1 MADESEEKNLP
12 ASQKKL
18 TDARRK
24 GQTSNSKDFV
34 SGFTLL
40 AAVLYLLNQWPM
52 MRDRLV
58 ELIDVVSSS
67 ADRPFAEAWP
77 RAVYGTLDV
86 LVMTTVPLL
95 ALVFAVAVVMGMAAT
110 RGPVFSFESVKL
122 QFDHISP
129 MKGAKRIFSSKNVM
143 EFVKSLVKVVVVT
156 VAFWTVLRGYIPPLF
171 QTPSCGEG
179 CLGQMVISTLQ
190 PLAVTAVIAFVVI
203 GILDMPL
210 QRHLFLKE
218 MRMSLTEKKKE
229 MKELEGNP
237 QIKAERRRLQFM
249 FARQR
254 RCAKACAMP
263 LLSSHKKIVSSG
275 SVYHREEE
283 PVPLI
288 CSKARGQAG
297 DEMVA
302 EARRLGIPV
311 VEDASLVD
319 HAHPPCDR
327 RQDSARC
334 LHGCRPPPGPVRDL
348 TLFHA

>member
-12 ASQKKL
+12 ASHKKL

-24 GQTSNSKDFV
+24 GQTSNSKDLV
-34 SGFTLL
+34 SGFTML
-40 AAVLYLLNQWPM
+40 AATLYLLNQWPM

-58 ELIDVVSSS
+58 GLIDIVSAST
-67 ADRPFAEAWP
+67 DRPFAETWQ
-77 RAVYGTLDV
+77 RAVYGTIDV

-95 ALVFAVAVVMGMAAT
+95 VIVFAVAVVMGMAAT
-110 RGPVFSFESVKL
+110 GGPVFSFETVKL

-129 MKGAKRIFSSKNVM
+129 MKGAKRIFSSKNVI
-143 EFVKSLVKVVVVT
+143 EFAKSLVKVVVVT

-237 QIKAERRRLQFM
+237 LIKAERRRLQFM
-249 FARQR
+249 FA
-254 RCAKACAMP
+254 AKKVRKGVRHAAFVVAQEDRVVGI
-263 LLSSHKKIVSSG
+263 L
-275 SVYHREEE
+275 YHRKEE

-311 VEDASLVD
+311 AEDASLVD
-319 HAHPPCDR
+319 MLMPQAIGDR
-327 RQDSARC
+327 IPAESFTDIAR
-334 LHGCRPPPGPVRDL
+334 LLVR
-348 TLFHA
+348 FGI

>member
-12 ASQKKL
+12 ASHKKL
-18 TDARRK
+18 TDARKK
-24 GQTSNSKDFV
+24 GQTSNSKDLV
-34 SGFTLL
+34 SGFTML
-40 AAVLYLLNQWPM
+40 AATLYLLNQWPM

-58 ELIDVVSSS
+58 GLIDIVSAST
-67 ADRPFAEAWP
+67 DRPFAETWQ
-77 RAVYGTLDV
+77 RAVYGTIDV

-95 ALVFAVAVVMGMAAT
+95 VIVFAVAVVMGMAAT
-110 RGPVFSFESVKL
+110 GGPVFSFETVKL

-129 MKGAKRIFSSKNVM
+129 MKGAKRIFSSKNVI
-143 EFVKSLVKVVVVT
+143 EFAKSLVKVVVVT

-237 QIKAERRRLQFM
+237 LIKAERRRLQFM
-249 FARQR
+249 FA
-254 RCAKACAMP
+254 AKKVRKGVRHAAFVVAQEDRVVGI
-263 LLSSHKKIVSSG
+263 L
-275 SVYHREEE
+275 YHREEE

-311 VEDASLVD
+311 AEDASLVD
-319 HAHPPCDR
+319 MLIPQAIGDRIPPESFTDV
-327 RQDSARC
+327 AR
-334 LHGCRPPPGPVRDL
+334 LLVRFEL
-348 TLFHA
+348 

>member
-12 ASQKKL
+12 ASHKKL

-24 GQTSNSKDFV
+24 GQTSNSKDLV
-34 SGFTLL
+34 SGFTML
-40 AAVLYLLNQWPM
+40 AATLYLLNQWPM

-58 ELIDVVSSS
+58 GLIDIVSAST
-67 ADRPFAEAWP
+67 DRPFAETWQ
-77 RAVYGTLDV
+77 RAVYGTIDV

-95 ALVFAVAVVMGMAAT
+95 VIVFAVAVVMGMAAT
-110 RGPVFSFESVKL
+110 GGPVFSFETVKL

-129 MKGAKRIFSSKNVM
+129 MKGAKRIFSSKNVI
-143 EFVKSLVKVVVVT
+143 EFAKSLVKVVVVT

-237 QIKAERRRLQFM
+237 LIKAERRRLQFM
-249 FARQR
+249 FA
-254 RCAKACAMP
+254 AKKVRKGVRHAAFVVAQEDRVVGI
-263 LLSSHKKIVSSG
+263 L
-275 SVYHREEE
+275 YHREEE

-311 VEDASLVD
+311 AEDASLVD
-319 HAHPPCDR
+319 MLMPQAIGDRIPPESFTDV
-327 RQDSARC
+327 AR
-334 LHGCRPPPGPVRDL
+334 LLVRFEL
-348 TLFHA
+348 

>member
-1 MADESEEKNLP
+1 
-12 ASQKKL
+12 
-18 TDARRK
+18 
-24 GQTSNSKDFV
+24 
-34 SGFTLL
+34 
-40 AAVLYLLNQWPM
+40 
-52 MRDRLV
+52 
-58 ELIDVVSSS
+58 
-67 ADRPFAEAWP
+67 
-77 RAVYGTLDV
+77 
-86 LVMTTVPLL
+86 
-95 ALVFAVAVVMGMAAT
+95 MAAT
-110 RGPVFSFESVKL
+110 GGPVFSFETVKL

-129 MKGAKRIFSSKNVM
+129 MKGAKRIFSSKNVI
-143 EFVKSLVKVVVVT
+143 EFAKSLVKVVVVT

-237 QIKAERRRLQFM
+237 LIKAERRRLQFM
-249 FARQR
+249 FA
-254 RCAKACAMP
+254 AKKVRKGVRHAAFVVAQEDRVVGI
-263 LLSSHKKIVSSG
+263 L
-275 SVYHREEE
+275 YHREEE

-311 VEDASLVD
+311 AEDASLVD
-319 HAHPPCDR
+319 MLIPQAIGDRIPPESFTDV
-327 RQDSARC
+327 AR
-334 LHGCRPPPGPVRDL
+334 LLVRFEL
-348 TLFHA
+348 

>member
-12 ASQKKL
+12 ASHKKL

-24 GQTSNSKDFV
+24 GQTSNSKDLV
-34 SGFTLL
+34 SGFTML
-40 AAVLYLLNQWPM
+40 AATLYLLNQWPM

-58 ELIDVVSSS
+58 GLIDIVSAST
-67 ADRPFAEAWP
+67 DRPFAETWQ
-77 RAVYGTLDV
+77 RAVYGTIDV

-95 ALVFAVAVVMGMAAT
+95 VIVFAVAVVMGMAAT
-110 RGPVFSFESVKL
+110 GGPVFSFETVKL

-129 MKGAKRIFSSKNVM
+129 MKGAKRIFSSKNVI
-143 EFVKSLVKVVVVT
+143 EFAKSLVKVVVVT

-190 PLAVTAVIAFVVI
+190 PLAVTAVIVFVVI

-237 QIKAERRRLQFM
+237 LIKAERRRLQFM
-249 FARQR
+249 FA
-254 RCAKACAMP
+254 AKKVRKGVRHAAFVVAQEDRVVGI
-263 LLSSHKKIVSSG
+263 L
-275 SVYHREEE
+275 YHREEE

-311 VEDASLVD
+311 AEDASLVD
-319 HAHPPCDR
+319 MLIPQAIGDRIPPESFTDV
-327 RQDSARC
+327 AR
-334 LHGCRPPPGPVRDL
+334 LLVRFEL
-348 TLFHA
+348 

>member
-1 MADESEEKNLP
+1 MANDESEEKTLP

-18 TDARRK
+18 SDARKK
-24 GQTSNSKDFV
+24 GQTSNSKDLV
-34 SGFTLL
+34 SGFTML
-40 AAVLYLLNQWPM
+40 AATLYLLYQWPM

-58 ELIDVVSSS
+58 ELIDIVSTS
-67 ADRPFAEAWP
+67 AERPFAETWQ
-77 RAVYGTLDV
+77 RAVYGTIDV
-86 LVMTTVPLL
+86 LIMTTVPLL
-95 ALVFAVAVVMGMAAT
+95 VLVFAVAVVMGMAAT
-110 RGPVFSFESVKL
+110 GGPVFSFETVKL

-129 MKGAKRIFSSKNVM
+129 MKGAKRIFSSRNVI
-143 EFVKSLVKVVVVT
+143 EFVKSLAKVAVLT
-156 VAFWTVLRGYIPPLF
+156 AAFWTVLRGFIPALF

-190 PLAVTAVIAFVVI
+190 PLAITAVIAFVVI
-203 GILDMPL
+203 GVLDMPL
-210 QRHLFLKE
+210 QRHLFLRE

-249 FARQR
+249 FA
-254 RCAKACAMP
+254 AKKVLKGVRHAA
-263 LLSSHKKIVSSG
+263 IVVAQEDRVVG
-275 SVYHREEE
+275 LRYDREEA

-288 CSKARGQAG
+288 VSKARGQAG

-319 HAHPPCDR
+319 LLIPHAIGDR
-327 RQDSARC
+327 IPQDAYTDVAR
-334 LHGCRPPPGPVRDL
+334 LLVR
-348 TLFHA
+348 FGI

>member
-1 MADESEEKNLP
+1 MANDESEEKNLP

-24 GQTSNSKDFV
+24 GQTSNSKDLV
-34 SGFTLL
+34 SGFTML
-40 AAVLYLLNQWPM
+40 AATLYLLYQWPM

-58 ELIDVVSSS
+58 ELIDVVSGS
-67 ADRPFAEAWP
+67 AERPFAEAWP
-77 RAVYGTLDV
+77 RAVYGTIDV
-86 LVMTTVPLL
+86 LIMTTVPLL

-110 RGPVFSFESVKL
+110 GGPIFSFETVKL

-129 MKGAKRIFSSKNVM
+129 MKGAKRIFSSRNVI
-143 EFVKSLVKVVVVT
+143 EFAKSLVKVVVVT
-156 VAFWTVLRGYIPPLF
+156 AAFWIVLRGFIPPLF

-190 PLAVTAVIAFVVI
+190 PLAMTAVIAFVII
-203 GILDMPL
+203 GVLDMPL
-210 QRHLFLKE
+210 QRHLFLRE

-237 QIKAERRRLQFM
+237 LIKAERRRLQFL
-249 FARQR
+249 FGARQVR
-254 RCAKACAMP
+254 KGVRHAAVVVAHEDRVVG
-263 LLSSHKKIVSSG
+263 LL
-275 SVYHREEE
+275 YHREEE

-297 DEMVA
+297 DDMVA

-311 VEDASLVD
+311 VEDPSLVD
-319 HAHPPCDR
+319 LLISHAVGDR
-327 RQDSARC
+327 IPADAFTDVAR
-334 LHGCRPPPGPVRDL
+334 LLVR
-348 TLFHA
+348 FGI

>member
-24 GQTSNSKDFV
+24 GQTSNSKDLV
-34 SGFTLL
+34 SGFTML
-40 AAVLYLLNQWPM
+40 AATLYLLNQWPM

-58 ELIDVVSSS
+58 GLIDLVSTST
-67 ADRPFAEAWP
+67 DRPFAEAWP
-77 RAVYGTLDV
+77 RAVYGTIDV
-86 LVMTTVPLL
+86 LIMTTVPLL
-95 ALVFAVAVVMGMAAT
+95 ALVFGVAVVMGMAAT
-110 RGPVFSFESVKL
+110 GGPVFSFESVKL

-129 MKGAKRIFSSKNVM
+129 MKGGKRIFSSKNVI
-143 EFVKSLVKVVVVT
+143 EFVKSLVKVVVLT
-156 VAFWTVLRGYIPPLF
+156 AAFWTVLRGYIPPLF

-237 QIKAERRRLQFM
+237 LIKAERRRLQFM
-249 FARQR
+249 FA
-254 RCAKACAMP
+254 AKRVRKGVRHAAFVVAHEDRVVGI
-263 LLSSHKKIVSSG
+263 L
-275 SVYHREEE
+275 YHREEE

-302 EARRLGIPV
+302 EARRLEIPV
-311 VEDASLVD
+311 AEDAALLDMLIPHTIGDRIPPDAYTDIARLLV
-319 HAHPPCDR
+319 R
-327 RQDSARC
+327 F
-334 LHGCRPPPGPVRDL
+334 GI
-348 TLFHA
+348 

>member
-12 ASQKKL
+12 ASHKKL

-24 GQTSNSKDFV
+24 GQTSNSKDLV
-34 SGFTLL
+34 SGFTML
-40 AAVLYLLNQWPM
+40 AATLYLLNQWPM

-58 ELIDVVSSS
+58 GLIDIVSAST
-67 ADRPFAEAWP
+67 DRPFAETWQ
-77 RAVYGTLDV
+77 RAVYGTIDV

-95 ALVFAVAVVMGMAAT
+95 VIVFAVAVVMGMAAT
-110 RGPVFSFESVKL
+110 GGPVFSFETVKL

-129 MKGAKRIFSSKNVM
+129 MKGAKRIFSSKNVI
-143 EFVKSLVKVVVVT
+143 EFAKSLVKVVVVT

-237 QIKAERRRLQFM
+237 LIKAERRRLQFM
-249 FARQR
+249 FA
-254 RCAKACAMP
+254 AKKVRKGVRHAAFVVAQEDRVVGI
-263 LLSSHKKIVSSG
+263 L
-275 SVYHREEE
+275 YHREEE

-311 VEDASLVD
+311 AEDASLVD
-319 HAHPPCDR
+319 MLMPQAIGDR
-327 RQDSARC
+327 IPAESFTDIAR
-334 LHGCRPPPGPVRDL
+334 LLVR
-348 TLFHA
+348 FGI

>member
-1 MADESEEKNLP
+1 
-12 ASQKKL
+12 
-18 TDARRK
+18 
-24 GQTSNSKDFV
+24 
-34 SGFTLL
+34 
-40 AAVLYLLNQWPM
+40 
-52 MRDRLV
+52 
-58 ELIDVVSSS
+58 
-67 ADRPFAEAWP
+67 
-77 RAVYGTLDV
+77 
-86 LVMTTVPLL
+86 
-95 ALVFAVAVVMGMAAT
+95 VMGMAAT
-110 RGPVFSFESVKL
+110 LGPVFSFESVKL

-249 FARQR
+249 FAT
-254 RCAKACAMP
+254 AKKVRKGVRHAAFVVAQEDRVVG
-263 LLSSHKKIVSSG
+263 I
-275 SVYHREEE
+275 VYHREEE

-311 VEDASLVD
+311 AEDAALVD
-319 HAHPPCDR
+319 MLIPQKIGDR
-327 RQDSARC
+327 IPAESFTDIARI
-334 LHGCRPPPGPVRDL
+334 LVR
-348 TLFHA
+348 FGI

>member
-1 MADESEEKNLP
+1 MANDESEEKTLP

-24 GQTSNSKDFV
+24 GKVSNSKDLV
-34 SGFTLL
+34 SGFTML
-40 AAVLYLLNQWPM
+40 AATLYLLQQWPM

-58 ELIDVVSSS
+58 ELIDIVSTS
-67 ADRPFAEAWP
+67 AERPFAEAWP
-77 RAVYGTLDV
+77 RAVYGAIDV
-86 LVMTTVPLL
+86 LIMTTVPLL
-95 ALVFAVAVVMGMAAT
+95 VLVFAVAVVMGMAAT

-122 QFDHISP
+122 EFDHINP
-129 MKGAKRIFSSKNVM
+129 MQGAKRIFSSRNVI
-143 EFVKSLVKVVVVT
+143 EFAKSLVKVVVVT
-156 VAFWTVLRGYIPPLF
+156 AAFWTVLRGYIPPLF

-179 CLGQMVISTLQ
+179 CLAQMVISTLQ

-203 GILDMPL
+203 GVLDMPL
-210 QRHLFLKE
+210 QRHLFLRE

-249 FARQR
+249 FA
-254 RCAKACAMP
+254 AKKVRKGVRHAAVVVAQEDRVVGI
-263 LLSSHKKIVSSG
+263 L
-275 SVYHREEE
+275 YHREEE

-319 HAHPPCDR
+319 MLIPHALGDR
-327 RQDSARC
+327 IPQDAYTDVAR
-334 LHGCRPPPGPVRDL
+334 LLVKFGV
-348 TLFHA
+348 

>member
-12 ASQKKL
+12 ASHKKL
-18 TDARRK
+18 TDARKK
-24 GQTSNSKDFV
+24 GQTSNSKDLV
-34 SGFTLL
+34 SGFTML
-40 AAVLYLLNQWPM
+40 AATLYLLNQWPM

-58 ELIDVVSSS
+58 GLIDIVSAST
-67 ADRPFAEAWP
+67 DRPFAETWQ
-77 RAVYGTLDV
+77 RAVYGTIDV
-86 LVMTTVPLL
+86 LIITTVPLL
-95 ALVFAVAVVMGMAAT
+95 VLVFAVAVVMGMAAT
-110 RGPVFSFESVKL
+110 GGPVFSFEPVKL

-129 MKGAKRIFSSKNVM
+129 MKGAKRIFSSKNVI
-143 EFVKSLVKVVVVT
+143 EFAKSLVKVVVVT

-237 QIKAERRRLQFM
+237 LIKAERRRLQFM
-249 FARQR
+249 FA
-254 RCAKACAMP
+254 AKKVRKGVRHAAFVVAQEDRVVGI
-263 LLSSHKKIVSSG
+263 L
-275 SVYHREEE
+275 YHREEE

-311 VEDASLVD
+311 AEDASLVD
-319 HAHPPCDR
+319 MLIPQAIGDRIPPESFTDV
-327 RQDSARC
+327 AR
-334 LHGCRPPPGPVRDL
+334 LLVRFEL
-348 TLFHA
+348 